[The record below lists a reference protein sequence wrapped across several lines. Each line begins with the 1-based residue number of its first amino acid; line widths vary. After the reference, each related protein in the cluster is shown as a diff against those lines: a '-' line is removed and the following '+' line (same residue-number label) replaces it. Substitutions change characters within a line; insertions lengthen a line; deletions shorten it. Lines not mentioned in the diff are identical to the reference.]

1 MLAGLGREDLFTV
14 VLEQFMTDTAAHA
27 DVVLP
32 AYPARAPRRHLLL
45 GPPLPDL
52 ERARDESPRQAKPNT
67 ETFSLIA
74 QRSRVHRAC
83 FADTDEEL
91 VAQLLS
97 GFEEDGLREHG
108 WQKIDLGQG
117 PVPHAEGG
125 LEPNR
130 ARSPCAPATSR
141 RRRSRTPISPSAS
154 HSP

>member
-27 DVVLP
+27 DVAP
-32 AYPARAPRRHLLL
+32 ATTQLEHLDVIFSWGHHYLTWSEPAIDPL
-45 GPPLPDL
+45 G
-52 ERARDESPRQAKPNT
+52 QAKPNT
-67 ETFSLIA
+67 ETFRLIA
-74 QRSRVHRAC
+74 ERLGFTEAC

-97 GFEEDGLREHG
+97 GFEEDGLRER
-108 WQKIDLGQG
+108 L
-117 PVPHAEGG
+117 AEDRPRPGTRAACRGG
-125 LEPNR
+125 LR
-130 ARSPCAPATSR
+130 TQSGKVACAPATSR